1 MAQGKGADVILLTLN
16 HVIAD
21 GRSGIRL
28 QHILDDAAALV
39 GGEPLMDAEPE
50 ETVTDLPLMPVSKR
64 PTSPAKQFPETEL
77 HQRQTA
83 VLPIAF
89 DESITEALTLKCQRM
104 GVSLTALIGS
114 AHALCLADVFGEEFR
129 FR

>member
-28 QHILDDAAALV
+28 LQHILDDAAALV

-50 ETVTDLPLMPVSKR
+50 DTVADLPLMPVSKR
-64 PTSPAKQFPETEL
+64 PTSLAKQFPETEL

-89 DESITEALTLKCQRM
+89 DESITK
-104 GVSLTALIGS
+104 
-114 AHALCLADVFGEEFR
+114 H
-129 FR
+129 